1 MMPDSKIRQI
11 ANAIKGKIAIDYAA
25 ETSQLNLSSNV
36 VIGAII
42 EPPYLPYASVVFAQ
56 STSDYGQTFG
66 RYRITANFEVYAF
79 VGGSSVSD
87 RTLNAMDLTS
97 DMIKAL
103 TADRQLGISN
113 IVDDIKCSFTAED
126 GDRYGIEG
134 IGIGYI
140 QIEVYFQTD
149 TGS

>member
-1 MMPDSKIRQI
+1 MADSKIRQI
-11 ANAIKGKIAIDYAA
+11 TNAIKGKIAANYA
-25 ETSQLNLSSNV
+25 SDSSGLDLSSKV

-42 EPPYLPYASVVFAQ
+42 EPPYLPYASVVFVQ
-56 STSDYGQTFG
+56 STSDYGQTMG
-66 RYRITANFEVYAF
+66 RYRITANFEIYAF
-79 VGGSSVSD
+79 VGGASVSD
-87 RTLNAMDLTS
+87 RTLNAMDLSS

-103 TADRQLGISN
+103 TADRQLGIPS
-113 IVDDIKCSFTAED
+113 IVDDIKCAFTAED

-140 QIEVYFQTD
+140 QIEVFYQTD